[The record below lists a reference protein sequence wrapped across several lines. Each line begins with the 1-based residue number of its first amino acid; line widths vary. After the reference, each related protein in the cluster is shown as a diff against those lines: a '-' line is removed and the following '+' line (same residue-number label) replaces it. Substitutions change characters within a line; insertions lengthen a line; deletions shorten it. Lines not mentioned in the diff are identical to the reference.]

1 MYFPLLFNSVVTQTK
16 ILGCF
21 NLIYPY
27 IFFMLWKSSLS
38 QIFKAKYG
46 FYLPQSDLIDL
57 LEDFKKYSANPAG
70 KNGITSYN
78 GLYS

>member
-1 MYFPLLFNSVVTQTK
+1 
-16 ILGCF
+16 
-21 NLIYPY
+21 
-27 IFFMLWKSSLS
+27 MLWKSSLS

-70 KNGITSYN
+70 KNGITSYY